1 MTDITT
7 IEDCLEL
14 VAGLKLGPKIQVD
27 SSDVT
32 IMHSI
37 ARQVFKGTSLTD
49 RQYDLMKT
57 KLLTYKEQFINLDC
71 DFEFVINQLRQPLR
85 QIDRSKYIRTV
96 NEDKEKPLKN
106 SQLDVQWFKVRFP
119 FKKSLIMSINQI
131 SYIEGYFHQK
141 GSHEHFFELT
151 DKNIYIVIGK
161 FLESGFEIEE
171 DLLSRYKEIAELIS
185 QKYNYIPH
193 FNGNSLE
200 NCSTSVETALLN
212 EIQDI
217 SKNNFVKI
225 ADRHI
230 RHGYSIKCP
239 QPNNL
244 VEKVAFRKNPFYHND
259 PRETNLDFIL
269 DAVYR
274 LDRFPLLVLI
284 EETSALE
291 QLYKLNNYFRDLIPK
306 EKQSVLFRLEGT
318 NDFNQYVKDKE
329 LNNWVDESTK
339 IVYINTKSFP
349 KVLLKNNWKPVTMF
363 SFTSSFSREITAYVN
378 FYIDLQI
385 VHENEISPFRRY
397 SKIYG

>member
-14 VAGLKLGPKIQVD
+14 VAGLKLGPKIQIE

-37 ARQVFKGTSLTD
+37 ARQVFKGTALTD
-49 RQYDLMKT
+49 RQCDLMKT
-57 KLLTYKEQFINLDC
+57 KLSAYKDQFINLDC
-71 DFEFVINQLRQPLR
+71 DFEFAISQLRQPLR
-85 QIDRSKYIRTV
+85 QIDRSKYIRIV
-96 NEDKEKPLKN
+96 KKDEKRPLKN
-106 SQLDVQWFKVRFP
+106 IDTNSQWFKVRFP
-119 FKKSLIMSINQI
+119 FKKSLIMSINEI
-131 SYIEGYFHQK
+131 SCTEGYFHQK
-141 GSHEHFFELT
+141 GSHEHYFELT
-151 DKNIYIVIGK
+151 DKNIYTVIDK
-161 FLESGFEIEE
+161 FLENGFEIEE
-171 DLLSRYKEIAELIS
+171 NLLSRYNEIAESIS
-185 QKYNYIPH
+185 QKYNCIPH
-193 FNGNSLE
+193 YNGINLE
-200 NCSTSVETALLN
+200 NCAKSVETALLN

-217 SKNNFVKI
+217 SKNNFVKV

-239 QPNNL
+239 HPNNL
-244 VEKVAFRKNPFYHND
+244 IEKIAYRQQPLYHND
-259 PRETNLDFIL
+259 PRKTDLNFIL
-269 DAVYR
+269 DAIYN

-306 EKQSVLFRLEGT
+306 EQQAVLFRLEGT
-318 NDFNQYVKDKE
+318 NDFNDYVKDKE

-349 KVLLKNNWKPVTMF
+349 KVLLKNNWKPVSLF

-378 FYIDLQI
+378 FNIDLQI

-397 SKIYG
+397 SRLYG